1 MVILSSMK
9 LFLGSDHGGYYLKE
23 KLEAYLA
30 KRGYDFEDVGD
41 RELDPNDDFP
51 QFAAQAA
58 VRVLGE
64 EEKDNPRAILICTG
78 GQGMA
83 MAANRFKG
91 IRAVVVAT
99 PQEAKESRDDNDA
112 NILCLPARL
121 LDAPGDD
128 LELWKDVV
136 ETWISTPF
144 AGAARYVRRNR
155 QLDELS

>member
-1 MVILSSMK
+1 MK

-30 KRGYDFEDVGD
+30 KRGYEFEDVGD
-41 RELDPNDDFP
+41 TELNPDDDFP

-64 EEKDNPRAILICTG
+64 EEKDDPRAILICTG

-83 MAANRFKG
+83 IAANRFKG
-91 IRAVVVAT
+91 IRAVVVSSA
-99 PQEAKESRDDNDA
+99 QEAKESRDDNDA

-128 LELWKDVV
+128 LQLWKDVV
-136 ETWISTPF
+136 DTWLSTPF
-144 AGAARYVRRNR
+144 AGAARYKRRNR
-155 QLDELS
+155 QLDELN